1 MSRVGLNPIELP
13 SGVDV
18 AIEDSDVVVKGPKGT
33 LEYHFHEAVNI
44 EKNGD
49 IISVSLKD
57 SHKTEKG
64 IHGLSRSL
72 LNNMIIGV
80 SEGFKKSLE
89 LRGAGYRAQPANG
102 GITLFVGFSHSVDI
116 KSPEGINVTVE
127 ENVNVHVE
135 GIDKQAVGQQAARI
149 RSIRPPGVY
158 TGKGIRYVG
167 EQVRRKQGKGAG
179 RKE

>member
-1 MSRVGLNPIELP
+1 MSRVGLVPIALP

-18 AIEDSDVVVKGPKGT
+18 SIDESKVLVKGPKGT
-33 LEYHFHEAVNI
+33 LEYIFHRAVEI
-44 EKNGD
+44 ERDGD
-49 IISVSLKD
+49 IVSVNLKQ
-57 SHKTEKG
+57 SYKNEKG

-72 LNNMIIGV
+72 LNNMVIGV

-89 LRGAGYRAQPANG
+89 IRGAGYRAQPAKG
-102 GITLFVGFSHSVDI
+102 GITLFVGFSHQVDLE
-116 KSPEGINVTVE
+116 SPDGVNVTVE
-127 ENVNVHVE
+127 DNVNVHVE

-149 RSIRPPGVY
+149 RAIRPPGVY

>member
-1 MSRVGLNPIELP
+1 M
-13 SGVDV
+13 
-18 AIEDSDVVVKGPKGT
+18 
-33 LEYHFHEAVNI
+33 
-44 EKNGD
+44 
-49 IISVSLKD
+49 
-57 SHKTEKG
+57 
-64 IHGLSRSL
+64 
-72 LNNMIIGV
+72 
-80 SEGFKKSLE
+80 
-89 LRGAGYRAQPANG
+89 
-102 GITLFVGFSHSVDI
+102 
-116 KSPEGINVTVE
+116 TVE